1 MCLLLRARCVAV
13 RACLLW
19 RGLSAHVNQ
28 RSYAFTA
35 EPAVPFH
42 APQKFILT
50 ALLLAPA
57 CGVSGAAAA
66 RTPSHTYMQVLCLLR
81 LLYTLS
87 LP

>member
-1 MCLLLRARCVAV
+1 M
-13 RACLLW
+13 
-19 RGLSAHVNQ
+19 
-28 RSYAFTA
+28 
-35 EPAVPFH
+35 PFH